1 VQGPNIKELDRRV
14 KDLQDKGMPLTLLAV
29 CPNSDAVLEAAVK
42 IAARTATPM
51 LFATTLN
58 QVDRDGGYTGWTPQ
72 EYVKRMKELAEQYDC
87 KSPLYPCL
95 DHGGP
100 WLKDAH
106 AQANLNL
113 EEAMKEVK
121 LSITACLEVGY
132 DLLHLDPTVD
142 RTLAKDEP
150 LDIRVVVE
158 RTVEL
163 MEHAEAERKR
173 FGIPPV
179 AYEVG
184 TEEVAGGLA
193 NVENFERFVE
203 LLSRALEERNLRH
216 AWPSFIVGK
225 VGTDLHTALFDP
237 EVAAKLREVVAPYGS
252 LVKGHY
258 TDWVENPE
266 EYPASGMG
274 GANVGP
280 EFTAVE
286 AEALQALCNYEAAL
300 ARSEPL
306 TPSRFFEALTRAVL
320 DSRRWR
326 KWLQPDEP
334 EEFDELSAERRR
346 WLVTSGARYVW
357 TEPPVVQARCRLYEN
372 LRPVMED
379 PHRWVVERVAAS
391 IEHYV
396 SAFYLFGSTK
406 LLGLDHSHEEKTRV

>member
-1 VQGPNIKELDRRV
+1 MQGPNIKELDRRV

-193 NVENFERFVE
+193 NVENFKRFVE

-306 TPSRFFEALTRAVL
+306 TPSRFFEALTRAVV

>member
-1 VQGPNIKELDRRV
+1 MQGPNIKELDRRV

-87 KSPLYPCL
+87 KPPLYPCL

-100 WLKDAH
+100 WLKDTH
-106 AQANLNL
+106 AQANLSL
-113 EEAMKEVK
+113 EEAMHEVK
-121 LSITACLEVGY
+121 LSITACLEAGY

-142 RTLAKDEP
+142 RTLAQDEP

-173 FGIPPV
+173 LGIPTV

-193 NVENFERFVE
+193 NIENFERFVE
-203 LLSRALEERNLRH
+203 LLSRALAERNLRH

-237 EVAAKLREVVAPYGS
+237 EVASKLREVVAPYGS

-286 AEALQALCNYEAAL
+286 AEALQALCNYETAL
-300 ARSEPL
+300 ARSEPF
-306 TPSRFFEALTRAVL
+306 TPSKFFEALTRAVL
-320 DSRRWR
+320 DSGRWR

-357 TEPPVVQARCRLYEN
+357 TEPPVVQAHCRLYEN
-372 LRPVMED
+372 LRPEMDD

-406 LLGLDHSHEEKTRV
+406 LLGLDYSHEEKTRV

>member
-306 TPSRFFEALTRAVL
+306 TPSRFFEALTRAVV

>member
-72 EYVKRMKELAEQYDC
+72 EYVERMKELAEKYDC
-87 KSPLYPCL
+87 KSLPFPCL

-306 TPSRFFEALTRAVL
+306 TPSRFFEALTRAVV

>member
-1 VQGPNIKELDRRV
+1 MQEPDIKELERRV
-14 KDLQDKGMPLTLLAV
+14 KDLQDEGTPLTLLAV

-72 EYVKRMKELAEQYDC
+72 EYVKRMKELAEKYDC
-87 KSPLYPCL
+87 KSPLFPCL

-106 AQANLNL
+106 AQANLSL
-113 EEAMKEVK
+113 EEAMEEVK
-121 LSITACLEVGY
+121 LSITACLEAGY

-142 RTLAKDEP
+142 RTLAQDEP

-173 FGIPPV
+173 LGIPTV

-193 NVENFERFVE
+193 NIENFERFVE
-203 LLSRALEERNLRH
+203 LLSRALAERNLRH

-237 EVAAKLREVVAPYGS
+237 EVASKLREVVAPYGS

-306 TPSRFFEALTRAVL
+306 TPSRFFEALTRSVL
-320 DSRRWR
+320 DSGRWR
-326 KWLQPDEP
+326 KWLQPGEP
-334 EEFDELSAERRR
+334 EEFDKLSAERRR

-357 TEPPVVQARCRLYEN
+357 TEPPVVQARCRLYGN

-379 PHRWVVERVAAS
+379 PHRWVIERVAAS